1 MKNLYLLMLLA
12 MILVTACSSDYQPVP
27 TESKLAWVDADG
39 IAHVMA
45 LPDSIGGIRSM
56 NTLPDGRLL
65 ILSDRF
71 KIYSKL
77 TNTTVSL
84 ETSDILIPG
93 MGNIYSLSSQGDAV
107 YYSSNGKICRKRIA
121 GGTEEVLVDSTGVTY
136 YSPSISKDGRYLA
149 FMCKNGEYSWEW
161 QGYPLYVDLQTGLV
175 HSLKTGDENLD
186 RGVTDCWVDHLSGK
200 MMFSTHPAYS
210 AYHLNSMNL
219 DGTGRAI
226 VTEIIYLA
234 ELSADGRYLLPR
246 GSSYNGR
253 YYRDNQTMLW
263 KSISDK
269 TGVVLSRTANLIYYY
284 VWDEKKVYQENLET
298 GEKIMIFNKYIIPKR
313 KIIGVGHITPNW
325 NDDGLFAILSLRIE
339 DGKET
344 EN

>member
-107 YYSSNGKICRKRIA
+107 FYSSNGKICRKRIA

-136 YSPSISKDGRYLA
+136 YSPTASKDGRYLA
-149 FMCKNGEYSWEW
+149 FMCKNGENSWEW

-175 HSLKTGDENLD
+175 HSMKTGDENLD
-186 RGVTDCWVDHLSGK
+186 RGVTDCWVDHLSGR

-219 DGTGRAI
+219 DGTGRTI

-234 ELSADGRYLLPR
+234 ELTADGSYLLPR
-246 GSSYNGR
+246 GATYFGR
-253 YYRDNQTMLW
+253 YYRDNRTMLW
-263 KSISDK
+263 RMLPTATSYRIS
-269 TGVVLSRTANLIYYY
+269 RAANLLYYY
-284 VWDEKKVYQENLET
+284 DYDQIKVYQENLDT
-298 GEKIMIFNKYIIPKR
+298 GERMMIFNKNIIPKR